1 MTQRV
6 GLLNGTNI
14 TYDKDLTAGLLATTN
29 QWVIEGLGISWSGA
43 SANVLPWKALIECIR
58 TNGEKVMVFFENTA
72 NVVVDLTGTKK
83 LYVLVSQAKI
93 DDGSS
98 NALDGTGI
106 GSIQT
111 GASYPA
117 WDYIPLASITGGV
130 ITDER
135 VYITHK
141 PIKKSWYITWKK
153 DAIMIIWKSSLP
165 IINWDFS
172 IGSGSTNSWW
182 VGQKSYWWYNWG
194 GGYYDASFDSGRL
207 KLTSTYWPG
216 GGYVECRNTDGGY
229 YGVTPESIAVEPNT
243 TYTLEFDMETQ
254 YISWDSNNGASINV
268 LLSDSTGT
276 IDQIWYTPWWIKT
289 TTSNT
294 HYSKTFTTT
303 ANHRFLNISPI
314 IYAHTWTWNLRM
326 NAWFDN
332 ITITCASTEI
342 QKEITIKNTINSSDK
357 FIVEYQDWSIG
368 EFTYWNLMGAISWAS
383 VIRIPVVFAEASG
396 SAWKV
401 FSIESQ
407 AYAYTPTWEVQMG
420 STAVTTKVAI
430 PFYHSWVST
439 TSLKSYLRKV
449 WTPTDNMVIRIETD
463 SWDAPSGTLVHA
475 NATFN
480 VSWASLTTSHAV
492 ITWSMTSWTA
502 TRGTKL
508 WIVFSRQNSVDINNY
523 YMIGTI
529 PLDTRVFMWYKLWNT
544 SWSGKTPI
552 SIYFESTACEKYIAV
567 LAGTASGRTKVSWF
581 SDGTYSIGWTWYL
594 SAWSLQSVT
603 GVTKSNYY
611 SLSATSW
618 DLQITPVSTQALW
631 YCPEDGQLVLM
642 WDVLS
647 IPWYFYQNAIADNTA
662 FGGQQI
668 RAQFYCKS
676 WWILEWSWNT
686 TMSFNSG
693 GWSYSLWIFRA
704 GAWVSVA
711 SWSKVF
717 AWEQVW
723 FIVNW
728 SNSWSN
734 YIQFDWN
741 IRFTPSF

>member
-29 QWVIEGLGISWSGA
+29 QWVIEGLGITGTWA

-72 NVVVDLTGTKK
+72 NVAVDLTGTKK

-106 GSIQT
+106 WSIQT

-117 WDYIPLASITGGV
+117 WDYIPLASVISGTIFDEREFLSTKTSLLKEKSWWRLVAWSGTWWTRIWRFTGGQATRILIEYV
-130 ITDER
+130 WWAWFNAGTNDDSAIWRIWLTIWNALSSQNLIGYWMNDFWNAPISELR
-135 VYITHK
+135 VARVNADPYTWDIYVLNGWSYINQTFFKVSHWWSTFI
-141 PIKKSWYITWKK
+141 PYFDTAWAPNM
-153 DAIMIIWKSSLP
+153 DVP
-165 IINWDFS
+165 NW
-172 IGSGSTNSWW
+172 
-182 VGQKSYWWYNWG
+182 
-194 GGYYDASFDSGRL
+194 
-207 KLTSTYWPG
+207 
-216 GGYVECRNTDGGY
+216 
-229 YGVTPESIAVEPNT
+229 
-243 TYTLEFDMETQ
+243 
-254 YISWDSNNGASINV
+254 
-268 LLSDSTGT
+268 
-276 IDQIWYTPWWIKT
+276 
-289 TTSNT
+289 
-294 HYSKTFTTT
+294 
-303 ANHRFLNISPI
+303 
-314 IYAHTWTWNLRM
+314 IYAIPRKYP
-326 NAWFDN
+326 D
-332 ITITCASTEI
+332 I
-342 QKEITIKNTINSSDK
+342 Q
-357 FIVEYQDWSIG
+357 WSALLTALGWI
-368 EFTYWNLMGAISWAS
+368 WLWPQ
-383 VIRIPVVFAEASG
+383 RIPVVFAEASSIAG
-396 SAWKV
+396 KA
-401 FSIESQ
+401 FSVESQ

-529 PLDTRVFMWYKLWNT
+529 PLDTRIFMGYKLFNA
-544 SWSGKTPI
+544 SWSAKTAI
-552 SIYFESTACEKYIAV
+552 GIYFESTACEKHIAILSSTV
-567 LAGTASGRTKVSWF
+567 AGRTKIAWF
-581 SDGTYSIGWTWYL
+581 ADGVYSAWGTWYL
-594 SAWSLQSVT
+594 SIGQTQSIT

-618 DLQITPVSTQALW
+618 DLQITPVSTLALG
-631 YCPEDGQLVLM
+631 YCGEDGTLVLM
-642 WDVLS
+642 DDVLN
-647 IPWYFYQNAIADNTA
+647 IPWYFYQNGIGDNTA
-662 FGGQQI
+662 FSGQQI

-676 WWILEWSWNT
+676 NGIITGWVNLTW
-686 TMSFNSG
+686 SFNSWG
-693 GWSYSLWIFRA
+693 GTYYIGILRA
-704 GAWVSVA
+704 GVWVQA
-711 SWSKVF
+711 TTWSRVF
-717 AWEQVW
+717 AWESVW
-723 FIVNW
+723 VVVNG
-728 SNSWSN
+728 SGSGTN
-734 YIQFDWN
+734 YVSFDWN
-741 IRFTPSF
+741 VQFTPSF